1 MTGKL
6 LIESEPLQVLPELAV
21 LIGLNEA
28 LVLQQLHYWLKK
40 SKHEHDGRTWVYNT
54 LGEWQAQFPFWTER
68 TLQRIVA
75 SLVDKKLIVVHR
87 FNQANWDRTN
97 WYSIEYEAVQNL
109 VEKSEQVALL
119 CNQKRYSI
127 ASRRRSRSR
136 QLVVIDKDR
145 VA

>member
-40 SKHEHDGRTWVYNT
+40 SKHEHDGRVWVYNT
-54 LGEWQAQFPFWTER
+54 LGEWQSQFPFWTER

-75 SLVDKKLIVVHR
+75 SLVKQNLIVVHR

-97 WYSIEYEAVQNL
+97 WYSIEYEAVENL

-119 CNQKRYSI
+119 CSQKRHTI
-127 ASRRRSRSR
+127 ASKRRGRSR